1 MTTMLNGGGG
11 AVYGLSNNAL
21 LQTYKI
27 RFEELAETERK
38 KDELIM
44 ELLEQNERL
53 AGLLERVED
62 DLERE
67 KNFARL
73 SQKEIRDL
81 RSQFGNAED
90 KLMSYPYIQVL
101 IDGDGMLFH
110 LDLLKKKKEGGSE
123 AAELLLSEIREVVRS
138 KREELNIKGE
148 PDIRA
153 LVFANLD
160 GLSKALVKSNLLK
173 QGDLQQFFTG
183 FTQRL
188 EHVNFIDVG
197 YGKEMADSK
206 IRGEF
211 LFHLKDPRCRLILFG
226 GGHDNGYAPFLKTC
240 TATNPNYPIWLLEG
254 PPMAREIASLNL
266 TSQRLHD
273 LFATESQSEMINGSP
288 VPAPVVLTPTTG
300 SINGHANG
308 SVSGSVT
315 YDSPREFS
323 YATAAVSAPPP
334 GLIRPTSIQYNS
346 SPVSE
351 SPKTITI
358 SGSGTS
364 ISNNNYPRGIQHT
377 MVPSADAERVNYI
390 KNLNP
395 RACNNF
401 FLRGAC
407 YSQPCPYSH
416 KYKLSKDDVKT
427 LKYII
432 ERSKPCQQFKR
443 RGFCED
449 EKCYYGHQC
458 PFRTNVEE
466 VNDERC
472 SNHYCRFCQDDD

>member
-1 MTTMLNGGGG
+1 MSNGIGVHGI
-11 AVYGLSNNAL
+11 SNSAL
-21 LQTYKI
+21 LKTYKD
-27 RFEELAETERK
+27 RFEALSETERQ
-38 KDELIM
+38 KDELIVD
-44 ELLEQNERL
+44 LLQQNERL
-53 AGLLERVED
+53 THLLERIED

-67 KNFARL
+67 KSYARS

-81 RSQFGNAED
+81 KAQNGDAEE

-110 LDLLKKKKEGGSE
+110 LDLLKKKKDGGSE
-123 AAELLLSEIREVVRS
+123 AAELLLQDVRELTRT
-138 KREELNIKGE
+138 KRDELCIKGDFE
-148 PDIRA
+148 IRA

-160 GLSKALVKSNLLK
+160 GLSKALVKSNVLK
-173 QGDLQQFFTG
+173 PGDLQQFFTG

-254 PPMAREIASLNL
+254 PPMAREISSMNL
-266 TSQRLHD
+266 PSRSCYTIFSR
-273 LFATESQSEMINGSP
+273 ESQNEITSGSP
-288 VPAPVVLTPTTG
+288 VSSPALLTPTA
-300 SINGHANG
+300 SLNGHANG
-308 SVSGSVT
+308 TNGGTFGGS
-315 YDSPREFS
+315 DSTKFS
-323 YATAAVSAPPP
+323 YASAAVAPAPPT
-334 GLIRPTSIQYNS
+334 LIRPVSIQYNS
-346 SPVSE
+346 SSPVME
-351 SPKTITI
+351 TAKTITI
-358 SGSGTS
+358 GGSGAAS
-364 ISNNNYPRGIQHT
+364 ANAPRGIQHS

-390 KNLNP
+390 KNLSP

-401 FLRGAC
+401 YLRGAC
-407 YSQPCPYSH
+407 YNQPCPYSH
-416 KYKLSKDDVKT
+416 KYKLSNEDVKT

-432 ERSKPCQQFKR
+432 ERSKPCQQLKK

-458 PFRTNVEE
+458 PFRTNAEAAQG
-466 VNDERC
+466 DGRC
-472 SNHYCRFCQDDD
+472 SNYYCRFCQEDE

>member
-1 MTTMLNGGGG
+1 MATMLNGVGVHGI
-11 AVYGLSNNAL
+11 SNSAL
-21 LQTYKI
+21 LQTYKS
-27 RFEELAETERK
+27 RFEELTETEKK
-38 KDELIM
+38 KDDLIM
-44 ELLEQNERL
+44 ELLHQNEQL
-53 AGLLERVED
+53 SGLLERYED

-67 KNFARL
+67 KSYARL

-81 RSQFGNAED
+81 KTQCGDAED
-90 KLMSYPYIQVL
+90 KLNSYPYVQVL

-123 AAELLLSEIREVVRS
+123 AAEQLLSEIRDLVRS
-138 KREELNIKGE
+138 NRDDLCIKADFE
-148 PDIRA
+148 IRA

-160 GLSKALVKSNLLK
+160 GLSKALVKSNVLK
-173 QGDLQQFFTG
+173 QGDLQQFFMG

-254 PPMAREIASLNL
+254 PPMAREIASMNL
-266 TSQRLHD
+266 PSQKLHD
-273 LFATESQSEMINGSP
+273 LFSKDSQSEITNGSP
-288 VPAPVVLTPTTG
+288 ISAPAILTPTT
-300 SINGHANG
+300 SSLNGHVNG
-308 SVSGSVT
+308 SAGGSVT
-315 YDSPREFS
+315 YDAPQKFS
-323 YATAAVSAPPP
+323 YASAAISAPP

-346 SPVSE
+346 SPILETS
-351 SPKTITI
+351 KTITI

-364 ISNNNYPRGIQHT
+364 TSNNNPPRGIQHT
-377 MVPSADAERVNYI
+377 MVPFADAERVNYI
-390 KNLNP
+390 KNLSP

-401 FLRGAC
+401 YLRGAC
-407 YSQPCPYSH
+407 YNQPCPYSH
-416 KYKLSKDDVKT
+416 KYKLSAEDVKT

-432 ERSKPCQQFKR
+432 ERSKPCQQFKK

-458 PFRTNVEE
+458 PFRTTAETAC
-466 VNDERC
+466 DGRC
-472 SNHYCRFCQDDD
+472 SNFYCRFCQEDE

>member
-1 MTTMLNGGGG
+1 MSNGDGVHGI
-11 AVYGLSNNAL
+11 SNAAL
-21 LQTYKI
+21 LEAYKS
-27 RFEELAETERK
+27 RFGELTETERK
-38 KDELIM
+38 KDDLIM
-44 ELLEQNERL
+44 ELLQQNERL
-53 AGLLERVED
+53 SGLLERFED

-67 KNFARL
+67 KSYARL

-81 RSQFGNAED
+81 KAQFGDAED
-90 KLMSYPYIQVL
+90 KLNSYPYIQVL
-101 IDGDGMLFH
+101 IDGDGMWFH

-123 AAELLLSEIREVVRS
+123 AAEQLLSEIRDLVRS
-138 KREELNIKGE
+138 NRDDLCIKGDFE
-148 PDIRA
+148 IRA

-160 GLSKALVKSNLLK
+160 GLSKILVKSNVLK
-173 QGDLQQFFTG
+173 QGDLQQFFMG

-211 LFHLKDPRCRLILFG
+211 SFHLKDPRCRLILFG

-240 TATNPNYPIWLLEG
+240 TATNPNHPIWLLEG
-254 PPMAREIASLNL
+254 PPMAREIASMNL
-266 TSQRLHD
+266 PSQKLHD
-273 LFATESQSEMINGSP
+273 LFSKDSQSEITNGSP
-288 VPAPVVLTPTTG
+288 ISAPAALTPTA
-300 SINGHANG
+300 SSSNGYANG
-308 SVSGSVT
+308 SAGGSVT
-315 YDSPREFS
+315 YDTPQKFS
-323 YATAAVSAPPP
+323 YASAAISAPP

-346 SPVSE
+346 SPVLEAS
-351 SPKTITI
+351 KTITI

-364 ISNNNYPRGIQHT
+364 TSNTNHPRGIQHS

-401 FLRGAC
+401 YLRGAC
-407 YSQPCPYSH
+407 YGQPCSYSH
-416 KYKLSKDDVKT
+416 KYKLNPEDVKT

-432 ERSKPCQQFKR
+432 ERSKPCQQFKK

-458 PFRTNVEE
+458 PFRTNAEAAS
-466 VNDERC
+466 DERC
-472 SNHYCRFCQDDD
+472 SNFYCRFCQEDE

>member
-1 MTTMLNGGGG
+1 MATVLNGGVHGI
-11 AVYGLSNNAL
+11 SNFAL
-21 LQTYKI
+21 LQTYKS
-27 RFEELAETERK
+27 RFEELTETERK

-44 ELLEQNERL
+44 ELLRQNEKL
-53 AGLLERVED
+53 SGLLERYED

-67 KNFARL
+67 KSYART

-81 RSQFGNAED
+81 KTQFGDAED
-90 KLMSYPYIQVL
+90 KLNSYPYIQVL

-123 AAELLLSEIREVVRS
+123 AAELLLSEIRELVRPN
-138 KREELNIKGE
+138 REDLCIKGDFE
-148 PDIRA
+148 IRA

-160 GLSKALVKSNLLK
+160 GLSKALVKSNILK
-173 QGDLQQFFTG
+173 QGDLQQFFMG

-188 EHVNFIDVG
+188 EHLNFIDVG

-254 PPMAREIASLNL
+254 PPMAREIASMNL
-266 TSQRLHD
+266 PSQKLHD
-273 LFATESQSEMINGSP
+273 LFSKNSQSEITNGSP
-288 VPAPVVLTPTTG
+288 ISAPAILTPTT
-300 SINGHANG
+300 SSLNGYVNG
-308 SVSGSVT
+308 SNGGSVT
-315 YDSPREFS
+315 YDTPQKFS
-323 YATAAVSAPPP
+323 YASAAVSAPP
-334 GLIRPTSIQYNS
+334 GLIRPTSIHYSS
-346 SPVSE
+346 SPTLETS
-351 SPKTITI
+351 KTITI

-364 ISNNNYPRGIQHT
+364 TSSNNPPRGIQHT

-401 FLRGAC
+401 YLRGAC
-407 YSQPCPYSH
+407 YQQPCSYSH
-416 KYKLSKDDVKT
+416 KYKLSNEDVKT

-432 ERSKPCQQFKR
+432 ERSKPCQQLKKK
-443 RGFCED
+443 GFCED

-458 PFRTNVEE
+458 AFRTNAEAAT
-466 VNDERC
+466 DGRC
-472 SNHYCRFCQDDD
+472 SNFYCRFCQDDE